1 MLTTDKSSV
10 HQTAPGGREARVST
24 QLRVRPSLMDKAR
37 RIADRE
43 GIFIGRVIEWA
54 LEAMPE
60 DETRVTKQ

>member
-1 MLTTDKSSV
+1 MTITHIQSV
-10 HQTAPGGREARVST
+10 HQTSGKQREARVST

-54 LEAMPE
+54 IESLPE
-60 DETRVTKQ
+60 DNAILPKQ

>member
-1 MLTTDKSSV
+1 MTTTHTQSV
-10 HQTAPGGREARVST
+10 HQNTGNRREARVST

-54 LEAMPE
+54 IEAMPE
-60 DETRVTKQ
+60 DGTRLTKK

>member
-1 MLTTDKSSV
+1 
-10 HQTAPGGREARVST
+10 
-24 QLRVRPSLMDKAR
+24 MDKAR